1 MMPTLTEALDRAR
14 EAAFMVTVLEHQR
27 NAAANQAAHF
37 QAKANM
43 LDEDNRTLRQGIED
57 LKKQVEIL
65 KGQLAAA
72 EAVEAA
78 TNMLVKSNRLVKSA
92 VEQLTAVRE
101 DRDTLRK
108 ELEEV
113 KQQKDLLSKQL
124 SEAQSPKPTP
134 KKKPAAKKPA
144 AKSNKWGF
152 NV

>member
-72 EAVEAA
+72 EAAEAA
-78 TNMLVKSNRLVKSA
+78 TNMLVKST

-144 AKSNKWGF
+144 AKSNK
-152 NV
+152 

>member
-65 KGQLAAA
+65 KGQLATAEAA
-72 EAVEAA
+72 EAVD
-78 TNMLVKSNRLVKSA
+78 NMLVKST

-144 AKSNKWGF
+144 AKNNKWGF

>member
-1 MMPTLTEALDRAR
+1 MMPTLTGALDRAR

-72 EAVEAA
+72 EAASAA
-78 TNMLVKSNRLVKSA
+78 TNMLVKST

-124 SEAQSPKPTP
+124 SEAQSPQPTP

>member
-57 LKKQVEIL
+57 LKKQVESL
-65 KGQLAAA
+65 KGQLATAEAA
-72 EAVEAA
+72 EAA
-78 TNMLVKSNRLVKSA
+78 TNRLVKST

>member
-72 EAVEAA
+72 EAA
-78 TNMLVKSNRLVKSA
+78 TNMLVKST

-124 SEAQSPKPTP
+124 SEAQSSKPTT

-144 AKSNKWGF
+144 AKSNKWGS

>member
-65 KGQLAAA
+65 KGQLASA
-72 EAVEAA
+72 EAASAA
-78 TNMLVKSNRLVKSA
+78 TNMLVKST

-124 SEAQSPKPTP
+124 SEAQSPQPTP

>member
-65 KGQLAAA
+65 KGPIEGAAA
-72 EAVEAA
+72 QVAA
-78 TNMLVKSNRLVKSA
+78 TNTLVKSA

-124 SEAQSPKPTP
+124 SEAQSPQPTP

>member
-1 MMPTLTEALDRAR
+1 MIPTLTEALDRAR

-72 EAVEAA
+72 EAAEAA
-78 TNMLVKSNRLVKSA
+78 TNMLVKST

>member
-37 QAKANM
+37 QAKANI

-57 LKKQVEIL
+57 LKKQVESL
-65 KGQLAAA
+65 KGQLATA
-72 EAVEAA
+72 EAAEAA
-78 TNMLVKSNRLVKSA
+78 TNMLVKST

>member
-72 EAVEAA
+72 EAAEAVD
-78 TNMLVKSNRLVKSA
+78 NMLVKST

>member
-72 EAVEAA
+72 EAAEAA
-78 TNMLVKSNRLVKSA
+78 TNMLVKST

-113 KQQKDLLSKQL
+113 KQKKDLLSKQL

>member
-72 EAVEAA
+72 EAASAA
-78 TNMLVKSNRLVKSA
+78 TNMLVKST

-124 SEAQSPKPTP
+124 SEAQSPQPTP

>member
-72 EAVEAA
+72 EAASAA
-78 TNMLVKSNRLVKSA
+78 TNMLVKST
-92 VEQLTAVRE
+92 VEQLTTVRE

-144 AKSNKWGF
+144 ARSDKWGF

>member
-57 LKKQVEIL
+57 LKKQVESL
-65 KGQLAAA
+65 KGQLATA
-72 EAVEAA
+72 EAAEAA
-78 TNMLVKSNRLVKSA
+78 TNMLVKST

>member
-72 EAVEAA
+72 DRVEAA
-78 TNMLVKSNRLVKSA
+78 TNMMVKST

>member
-72 EAVEAA
+72 EAAEAA
-78 TNMLVKSNRLVKSA
+78 TNMLVKST

-108 ELEEV
+108 ELE
-113 KQQKDLLSKQL
+113 
-124 SEAQSPKPTP
+124 
-134 KKKPAAKKPA
+134 
-144 AKSNKWGF
+144 
-152 NV
+152 

>member
-72 EAVEAA
+72 EAA
-78 TNMLVKSNRLVKSA
+78 TNMLVNSTVK
-92 VEQLTAVRE
+92 QLTAVRE
-101 DRDTLRK
+101 YRDTLRK

-124 SEAQSPKPTP
+124 SEAQSPQPTP

>member
-1 MMPTLTEALDRAR
+1 MMPTLTGALDRAR

-65 KGQLAAA
+65 KGQLATAEAA
-72 EAVEAA
+72 EAA
-78 TNMLVKSNRLVKSA
+78 TNRLVKST

>member
-72 EAVEAA
+72 EAAEAA
-78 TNMLVKSNRLVKSA
+78 TNMLVKST

-124 SEAQSPKPTP
+124 SEAQSPQPTP

>member
-65 KGQLAAA
+65 KGQLATA
-72 EAVEAA
+72 EAVD
-78 TNMLVKSNRLVKSA
+78 NMLVKST

>member
-65 KGQLAAA
+65 KGQLAKA
-72 EAVEAA
+72 EAAEAA
-78 TNMLVKSNRLVKSA
+78 TNRLVIST

-124 SEAQSPKPTP
+124 SEAQSPQPTP

>member
-57 LKKQVEIL
+57 LKKQVESL
-65 KGQLAAA
+65 KGQLATAEAA
-72 EAVEAA
+72 EAA
-78 TNMLVKSNRLVKSA
+78 TNRLVKST

-124 SEAQSPKPTP
+124 SEAQSPQPKP
-134 KKKPAAKKPA
+134 KKKPAVKKPA

>member
-65 KGQLAAA
+65 KGQLATA
-72 EAVEAA
+72 EAAEAA
-78 TNMLVKSNRLVKSA
+78 TNMLVKST

-113 KQQKDLLSKQL
+113 KQQKDLSEQL

>member
-1 MMPTLTEALDRAR
+1 MMPTLTGALDRAR

-72 EAVEAA
+72 EAAEAA
-78 TNMLVKSNRLVKSA
+78 TNMLVKST

>member
-78 TNMLVKSNRLVKSA
+78 TNMLVIST
-92 VEQLTAVRE
+92 VEQLIAVRE

>member
-78 TNMLVKSNRLVKSA
+78 TNMMVKST

-124 SEAQSPKPTP
+124 SEAQSPQPTP

>member
-72 EAVEAA
+72 EAAEAA
-78 TNMLVKSNRLVKSA
+78 TNMLVKST

-124 SEAQSPKPTP
+124 SEAQSPQPTP

-144 AKSNKWGF
+144 AKSNKRGF

>member
-57 LKKQVEIL
+57 SKKQVEIL
-65 KGQLAAA
+65 KGQLASA
-72 EAVEAA
+72 EVAEAA
-78 TNMLVKSNRLVKSA
+78 TNRLVKST

>member
-1 MMPTLTEALDRAR
+1 MMPTLTGALDRAR

-65 KGQLAAA
+65 KGQLATA
-72 EAVEAA
+72 EAVD
-78 TNMLVKSNRLVKSA
+78 NMLVKST

>member
-57 LKKQVEIL
+57 SKKQVEIL

-72 EAVEAA
+72 EAASAA
-78 TNMLVKSNRLVKSA
+78 TNMLVKST

>member
-14 EAAFMVTVLEHQR
+14 EAAFMVTVLEQQR

-72 EAVEAA
+72 EAAEAA
-78 TNMLVKSNRLVKSA
+78 TNMLVKST
-92 VEQLTAVRE
+92 VEQLTAVRK

-124 SEAQSPKPTP
+124 SEAQSPQPTP

>member
-65 KGQLAAA
+65 KGQLATA

-78 TNMLVKSNRLVKSA
+78 TNRLVKST

-124 SEAQSPKPTP
+124 SEAQSPQPTP

>member
-72 EAVEAA
+72 EAA
-78 TNMLVKSNRLVKSA
+78 TNMLVKST

-124 SEAQSPKPTP
+124 SEAQSPQPTP
-134 KKKPAAKKPA
+134 KKKPAAKKPAAKKPA

>member
-14 EAAFMVTVLEHQR
+14 EAAFMVTVLEQQR

-72 EAVEAA
+72 EAA
-78 TNMLVKSNRLVKSA
+78 TNMLVNST

-124 SEAQSPKPTP
+124 SEAQRPQPTP

>member
-72 EAVEAA
+72 EAAEAA
-78 TNMLVKSNRLVKSA
+78 TNMLVKST

-124 SEAQSPKPTP
+124 SEAHSPQPTP

>member
-65 KGQLAAA
+65 KGQLATAEAA
-72 EAVEAA
+72 EAVD
-78 TNMLVKSNRLVKSA
+78 NMLVKST

-124 SEAQSPKPTP
+124 SEAQSPQPTP

>member
-78 TNMLVKSNRLVKSA
+78 TNMLVKSA

>member
-78 TNMLVKSNRLVKSA
+78 TNMLVIST

>member
-72 EAVEAA
+72 EAA
-78 TNMLVKSNRLVKSA
+78 TNMLVKST

-124 SEAQSPKPTP
+124 SEAQSPQPKP